1 MSSPTIC
8 TSSYVTGANDCE
20 VRKHSQ
26 RQAGS
31 HNRVELVELKAQPGK
46 RDPDQR
52 RLSCR
57 ACERVANA
65 VGVDTHSACVS
76 LRFADGVS
84 EVLAGR
90 SGWRAVTAMEP
101 GDVIVVDSGAGGGA
115 PPAVPVLT
123 TVPSPGVATY
133 RTRAGGVNPCGP
145 AEGEP
150 LPEEEQN
157 SKRLNMLFLSGPAE
171 VRKALQQVCVCAL
184 PSDPCPVP
192 CRTV

>member
-1 MSSPTIC
+1 MSS
-8 TSSYVTGANDCE
+8 
-20 VRKHSQ
+20 VRV
-26 RQAGS
+26 RVRAVDADPADAGVE
-31 HNRVELVELKAQPGK
+31 VELPVAPGGWG
-46 RDPDQR
+46 
-52 RLSCR
+52 S
-57 ACERVANA
+57 EHTESVANA

-76 LRFADGVS
+76 LRFADGAS

-90 SGWRAVTAMEP
+90 SGWRAVTGMEP
-101 GDVIVVDSGAGGGA
+101 GDVIVVGSGAAGGA
-115 PPAVPVLT
+115 PPAVPVVT
-123 TVPSPGVATY
+123 TVPSPGAPTF

-171 VRKALQQVCVCAL
+171 VRKALQQVCVRAL
-184 PSDPCPVP
+184 PSDPCPVV